1 MTARISLI
9 PGKTRG
15 HRPRLQML
23 LHAVA
28 EALRYTVRLR
38 ASSQWRWHACK
49 MGGTDP
55 NQFEAVIVGSRIP
68 EPFIHFRFAVWV
80 RLGYTD
86 WSDPLNRMA
95 I

>member
-28 EALRYTVRLR
+28 EALRYTVRL
-38 ASSQWRWHACK
+38 APVPNG
-49 MGGTDP
+49 GGTP
-55 NQFEAVIVGSRIP
+55 
-68 EPFIHFRFAVWV
+68 V
-80 RLGYTD
+80 RWAEQILT
-86 WSDPLNRMA
+86 SSKP
-95 I
+95 